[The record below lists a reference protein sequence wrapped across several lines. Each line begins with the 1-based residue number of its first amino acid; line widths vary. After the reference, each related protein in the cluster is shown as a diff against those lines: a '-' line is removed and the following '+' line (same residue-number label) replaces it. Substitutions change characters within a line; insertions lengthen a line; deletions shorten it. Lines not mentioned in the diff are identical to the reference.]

1 MKSDL
6 RLIQFQEPE
15 NSAGIYEVFYDED
28 GNLVSFASQPVTMK
42 WAGNNAAEVLAR
54 IKDMQTAITMK
65 RWLTPKDFGLSQ

>member
-15 NSAGIYEVFYDED
+15 NSAGIYEVFYDDD

-42 WAGNNAAEVLAR
+42 WTDQTPGEVLER
-54 IKDMQTAITMK
+54 IKDMQTAIAMK
-65 RWLTPKDFGLSQ
+65 RWLSPKDFGLSQ